1 MTKKEIVKG
10 SCIGALCSM
19 SVLALLEPF
28 GIDRIKEYRLLFIA
42 AEGLLATMVAIV
54 SICFAQ
60 LFFNQNAQQT
70 QSRWVMA
77 WQHLVVHLINIPL
90 LSAVLLTFNGW
101 MNAGDLK
108 AYWFYQGEFTLQ
120 GYGIMCASVAI
131 ISVFVFVVLLI
142 LTFNKKLQ
150 LQLDEVRAINNM
162 LESRLERMTIEQ
174 ENQEL
179 QSSSHSENL
188 PTITLE
194 GSTGGLSI
202 TVSPTDIVY
211 IESMS
216 NYADICYM
224 EEGHICHQQLR
235 ITMRQLREQLADFDY
250 LISCHRAYI
259 VNLNFVSSLSI
270 RPGSDYYQLHLFGD
284 EKQIPVSRS
293 NTDEIKKRLK

>member
-42 AEGLLATMVAIV
+42 AEGLLATVVAII
-54 SICFAQ
+54 SICIAQ

-70 QSRWVMA
+70 QSRWFMA

-101 MNAGDLK
+101 MNAGDLT
-108 AYWFYQGEFTLQ
+108 AYWYSHGEFTLQ
-120 GYGIMCASVAI
+120 GYGMMCASVAI

-142 LTFNKKLQ
+142 LSFNKKLQ
-150 LQLDEVRAINNM
+150 SQLDEVRAINNM

-174 ENQEL
+174 ENEEL
-179 QSSSHSENL
+179 QSSSYSENL

-194 GSTGGLSI
+194 GSTGSHSI

-211 IESMS
+211 VESMS

-224 EEGHICHQQLR
+224 EEGHISHQQLR
-235 ITMRQLREQLADFDY
+235 ITMRQLREQLADYDY

-259 VNLNFVSSLSI
+259 VNLNYVSSLSI